1 MNNESK
7 EVKIVTN
14 NHSNF
19 DISKINKSLFQS
31 KVFKELLYQMKHTIN
46 KNNNEIKKEI
56 ILPLF
61 KSMSDVFLPYIIFT
75 YTLIFLNLIIVIII
89 LFLLLSRKK

>member
-1 MNNESK
+1 MNNEKK
-7 EVKIVTN
+7 EVKIITN
-14 NHSNF
+14 NHSNL
-19 DISKINKSLFQS
+19 DISKLYKSLFQS
-31 KVFKELLYQMKHTIN
+31 KIFKELLYQMKHTIN

-89 LFLLLSRKK
+89 LFLLLSNKK